1 MKPGELLNQ
10 YFTYRENKK
19 EYSKS
24 ERSKIRQVFREKIS
38 KGLSEYLDSIDKLNR
53 VD

>member
-1 MKPGELLNQ
+1 MKPGELLSQ

-19 EYSKS
+19 GYSDG
-24 ERSKIRQVFREKIS
+24 ERSMIRQSFKDKIA
-38 KGLSEYLDSIDKLNR
+38 KGLDNYLDSIDRLNR